1 MRNKTKE
8 RIQRKARMP
17 ITEPIIFAT
26 GDEDEDA
33 AAESVLPGAEE
44 VEVVTGVF
52 CVDNEADNV
61 VGCSRNMVS
70 TYIFKTRI
78 WKFTSLSAGVR

>member
-8 RIQRKARMP
+8 RIQRKARTP
-17 ITEPIIFAT
+17 ITEPTIFGT
-26 GDEDEDA
+26 GEDA

-44 VEVVTGVF
+44 VAVVTGVF